1 MTMLNERKEL
11 LIWIPAALITLALM
25 VAVFIQLRHP
35 PSVARRAPY
44 IVGEPQKGAALFYG
58 DKQCGICHSVN
69 GSGGRVA
76 PDLSG
81 SHPGTP
87 AMGWLAAVL
96 WNHGPGMWRQIRQKN
111 DPYPQLNSQEMADIF
126 AFLYQASGIDRAGDA
141 SAGQRVF
148 DGKGCVRCHSVGGTG
163 GQSAPELSKIAAGSS
178 SNAWTLT
185 MFNHAGSMVAPITST
200 LGQWPQFTGNEMN
213 DLIAYVSLSA
223 PQPSTNTREISGNAE
238 LGWGVFQSR
247 CMPCHAVRGQGGSV
261 GPELGPERDLPLT
274 TAQFASVLWNHAP
287 AMLRQ
292 ARENRISPPVLQG
305 NDMADLRTFLASLR
319 YFEPTGSPLVG
330 ERVFS
335 DRGCAAC
342 HGRTAEGTQTGPGLR
357 SGTEA
362 YTTITFAAALWR
374 HGPRMIDRAQELGIP
389 WPTLKATDLGDLV
402 SFLNTPVPPK

>member
-25 VAVFIQLRHP
+25 VAVFIQLRHA

-44 IVGEPQKGAALFYG
+44 IVGEPLKGAALFYG

-69 GSGGRVA
+69 GSGGRIA

-163 GQSAPELSKIAAGSS
+163 GQTAPELSKIAARSN

-292 ARENRISPPVLQG
+292 ARENRIPPSAFWQSG
-305 NDMADLRTFLASLR
+305 FCPASHCIRRESL
-319 YFEPTGSPLVG
+319 
-330 ERVFS
+330 
-335 DRGCAAC
+335 
-342 HGRTAEGTQTGPGLR
+342 
-357 SGTEA
+357 
-362 YTTITFAAALWR
+362 
-374 HGPRMIDRAQELGIP
+374 
-389 WPTLKATDLGDLV
+389 
-402 SFLNTPVPPK
+402 

>member
-1 MTMLNERKEL
+1 MLNERKEL

-69 GSGGRVA
+69 GSGGRIA

-163 GQSAPELSKIAAGSS
+163 GQSAPELSKIAAGSN

-213 DLIAYVSLSA
+213 DLIAYVRLSA

>member
-69 GSGGRVA
+69 GSGGRIA

>member
-1 MTMLNERKEL
+1 MTMLNKRKEL

-69 GSGGRVA
+69 GSGGRIA

-81 SHPGTP
+81 THPGTP

-163 GQSAPELSKIAAGSS
+163 GQSAPELSKIAAGSN
-178 SNAWTLT
+178 SNSWTLT

-247 CMPCHAVRGQGGSV
+247 CMPCHSVRGQGGSV
-261 GPELGPERDLPLT
+261 GPELGPESDLPLT

-389 WPTLKATDLGDLV
+389 WPTLKVTDLGDLV

>member
-1 MTMLNERKEL
+1 
-11 LIWIPAALITLALM
+11 
-25 VAVFIQLRHP
+25 
-35 PSVARRAPY
+35 
-44 IVGEPQKGAALFYG
+44 
-58 DKQCGICHSVN
+58 
-69 GSGGRVA
+69 
-76 PDLSG
+76 
-81 SHPGTP
+81 
-87 AMGWLAAVL
+87 
-96 WNHGPGMWRQIRQKN
+96 MWRQIRQKN

>member
-81 SHPGTP
+81 THPGTP

-163 GQSAPELSKIAAGSS
+163 GQSAPELSKIAAGSN

-247 CMPCHAVRGQGGSV
+247 CMPCHSVRGQGGSV

>member
-69 GSGGRVA
+69 GSGGRIA

-148 DGKGCVRCHSVGGTG
+148 NGKGCVRCHSVGGTG
-163 GQSAPELSKIAAGSS
+163 GQSAPELSKIAARSN

-185 MFNHAGSMVAPITST
+185 MFNHAGSMVAPITNT

-223 PQPSTNTREISGNAE
+223 PQPSANTREISGNAE